1 MKPLEEGGH
10 KEALLLTRHLKLC
23 DCATQLAENL
33 ATLKGDELH
42 RALQPV
48 VDEGVQLPFRMQLKL
63 CQRRCQ
69 EVMEQHP
76 DSFLHHW
83 SVWSVAGVDY
93 GDSFNPLLPKL
104 KPISDGLAD
113 EDLTIQQKSRDEE
126 WESKED
132 EKLATET
139 LVGNVKAGCWHS
151 STCC

>member
-33 ATLKGDELH
+33 ASLKGDELH
-42 RALQPV
+42 RSLQPL
-48 VDEGVQLPFRMQLKL
+48 VDEGVQLPFKMQLKL

-76 DSFLHHW
+76 KSFIHYW
-83 SVWSVAGVDY
+83 TVWSVAGDDH

-113 EDLTIQQKSRDEE
+113 EDLTIKQKSRDEE
-126 WESKED
+126 WESEEA
-132 EKLATET
+132 EKLARDTFACN
-139 LVGNVKAGCWHS
+139 LKA
-151 STCC
+151 

>member
-33 ATLKGDELH
+33 AGLKGDELH
-42 RALQPV
+42 RSLQPL
-48 VDEGVQLPFRMQLKL
+48 VDEGVQLPFKMQLKL

-76 DSFLHHW
+76 KSFIHYW
-83 SVWSVAGVDY
+83 TVWSVAGDDH

-113 EDLTIQQKSRDEE
+113 EDLTIKQKSRDEE
-126 WESKED
+126 WESEEA
-132 EKLATET
+132 EKRARDTFAC
-139 LVGNVKAGCWHS
+139 NSKA
-151 STCC
+151 